1 VNLSPTDRSVARL
14 ADAVGVMVEWTDAWG
29 RAERVGRDEL
39 LAVIAALTGMTLDTE
54 SDVAGAERELRERRF
69 DVEPVVVAWDG
80 VLPGV
85 PVRRHVVDATLVLEG
100 GGEVPAFVREGVIR
114 VEQRL
119 PIGYHRLVLDGGRV
133 VSHVFAA
140 PLRAHRVPAPVLG
153 LVAPVYSL
161 RSDEVDTGVGT
172 IRDLRSVGELCA
184 ECGVDVVGT
193 LPLLASFPDVAS
205 PYSPASRRAWNEV
218 FADLTALEGW
228 SEPPP
233 VPGSTIRGSTV
244 DYEATG
250 TTVRTHLARYAA
262 HVSGV
267 PYLRDQVDTFVRAE
281 PEIRRYASFR
291 ALTDVHG
298 HNWRAWPASML
309 PDAERVAYHETVQ
322 WVMHTQLTQLSDTL
336 RGNDQHLYLDLPT
349 GSHSDGY
356 DVWDAPELFAP
367 ASLGAPPDTMF
378 DGGQDWGLPAPIPTQ
393 ARASGYADFRKAVRH
408 QLGVARL
415 LRIDHVMALHRAW
428 WVPHGMSAHEGAYV
442 LQAADEMFAIVC
454 IESSLARSGVVGENL
469 GTVPDEI
476 RDRMAKHRIAGI
488 VMASPDVVSPPPTDL
503 VALSSHDTPTFVS
516 WWDGEDIDDL
526 VDLGVFDEA
535 RAATDRATRAEA
547 IDRLQRHFGT
557 GDAFETMEALHRWMA
572 GSGAAIALIN
582 LDDLLGEHRRQNVP
596 GTYNER
602 PNWRLRHDRTV
613 EQLQRD
619 ATLIH
624 TLNELSGLRM
634 G

>member
-1 VNLSPTDRSVARL
+1 MNPSPIDTSVARL
-14 ADAVGVMVEWTDAWG
+14 ADVAGVMVDWTDVWG
-29 RAERVGRDEL
+29 RTQRVGRDEL
-39 LAVIAALTGMTLDTE
+39 LAVIAALTGMDLDTE
-54 SDVAGAERELRERRF
+54 SDVAGAQRELSERRP

-80 VLPGV
+80 VLPPV
-85 PVRRHVVDATLVLEG
+85 HVRRKVVDATLVLED
-100 GGEVPAFVREGVIR
+100 GGEVPAFVRGGVIR

-119 PIGYHRLVLDGGRV
+119 PIGYHRLVLDGGRAA
-133 VSHVFAA
+133 SHVFAA
-140 PLRAHRVPAPVLG
+140 PLRAHPVPAPALG

-161 RSDEVDTGVGT
+161 RSDDVDTGVGT
-172 IRDLRSVGELCA
+172 IGELRSVGDLCA
-184 ECGVDVVGT
+184 ECGVDIVGT

-233 VPGSTIRGSTV
+233 VPGSAMRGSTV
-244 DYEATG
+244 DYEAVG
-250 TTVRTHLARYAA
+250 AMVRSHLARYAA

-267 PYLRDQVDTFVRAE
+267 PRLRDQVDDFLRTE

-291 ALTDVHG
+291 ALSDVHG
-298 HNWRAWPASML
+298 RNWRTWPASTL
-309 PDAERVAYHETVQ
+309 PDTERVAYHEIVQ
-322 WVMHTQLTQLSDTL
+322 WVMRTQLMQLSNTF
-336 RGNDQHLYLDLPT
+336 RGNDQHLYLDLPI
-349 GSHSDGY
+349 GCHSDGY

-367 ASLGAPPDTMF
+367 ASLGAPPDTLF
-378 DGGQDWGLPAPIPTQ
+378 VGGQDWGLPAPIPIQ

-408 QLGVARL
+408 QFSVAGL
-415 LRIDHVMALHRAW
+415 LRIDHVMALHRVW
-428 WVPHGMSAHEGAYV
+428 WVPHGTSAHEGAYV

-454 IESSLARSGVVGENL
+454 IESSLALSGVVGENL

-476 RDRMAKHRIAGI
+476 RDRMSKHHVAGI
-488 VMASPDVVSPPPTDL
+488 VMASPDIVSPPPTDL

-526 VDLGVFDEA
+526 VDLGVLDEA
-535 RAATDRATRAEA
+535 HAGTERATRAEA
-547 IDRLQRHFGT
+547 IDRLRRYFGT
-557 GDAFETMEALHRWMA
+557 ESAFETMEALHRWMA
-572 GSGAAIALIN
+572 ESRAAITLIN

-596 GTYNER
+596 GTSDER

-613 EQLQRD
+613 EQLERD

-624 TLNELSGLRM
+624 TLSELSSYRPR
-634 G
+634 